1 MTDEERTIIRQ
12 AKEINKLL
20 EELEVLAKD
29 IVYKTRAIATLER
42 GARHLRDRMVK
53 LGVEV

>member
-1 MTDEERTIIRQ
+1 VTDEERTIIRQ

-29 IVYKTRAIATLER
+29 IGYKLETITALDR
-42 GARHLRDRMVK
+42 EVLRLRDRMMAK
-53 LGVEV
+53 GVAF